1 MLEADSD
8 AFADDIMKPFL
19 KEYNDIDQQKKKKKN
34 KFNFKFVGNLSIRFN
49 KVNAQKVSS

>member
-19 KEYNDIDQQKKKKKN
+19 KEYNDIDQQKKTKQKKQ
-34 KFNFKFVGNLSIRFN
+34 I
-49 KVNAQKVSS
+49 

>member
-19 KEYNDIDQQKKKKKN
+19 KEYNDIDQQKKKKK
-34 KFNFKFVGNLSIRFN
+34 KKNLILN
-49 KVNAQKVSS
+49 LLAI